1 MGTLLVINSNMLFPR
16 KLVAGSPGGIIDYF
30 ALIYLRRQ
38 NRLDRSYRELPST
51 TWLYNLQRLSVMRNT
66 IEHLSSKPR

>member
-1 MGTLLVINSNMLFPR
+1 MGTLLVIISNMLFPR

-38 NRLDRSYRELPST
+38 NRLDRSYRESLST
-51 TWLYNLQRLSVMRNT
+51 TWLYN
-66 IEHLSSKPR
+66 